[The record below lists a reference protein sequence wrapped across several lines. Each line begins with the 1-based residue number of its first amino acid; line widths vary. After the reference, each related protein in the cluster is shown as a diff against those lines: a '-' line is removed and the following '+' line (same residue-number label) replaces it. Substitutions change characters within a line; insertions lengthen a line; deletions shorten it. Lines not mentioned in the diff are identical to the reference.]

1 LVGVAEQNM
10 RIWREGSADRQVPK
24 GRAASHYRRKRF
36 QHGKYVMVLSYDH
49 VHPCPRC
56 GSAWRA
62 QVLSV
67 LAGGSDDGSVRYWAA
82 VSAGNSADSRCE
94 LSPSE
99 VAAFREMRRRL
110 GWDRWL
116 TMTD

>member
-1 LVGVAEQNM
+1 M
-10 RIWREGSADRQVPK
+10 
-24 GRAASHYRRKRF
+24 
-36 QHGKYVMVLSYDH
+36 VMGYDH

-56 GSAWRA
+56 GSAWRVQA
-62 QVLSV
+62 LSV

-82 VSAGNSADSRCE
+82 VSAGNGGDSRCAQ
-94 LSPSE
+94 SPSE